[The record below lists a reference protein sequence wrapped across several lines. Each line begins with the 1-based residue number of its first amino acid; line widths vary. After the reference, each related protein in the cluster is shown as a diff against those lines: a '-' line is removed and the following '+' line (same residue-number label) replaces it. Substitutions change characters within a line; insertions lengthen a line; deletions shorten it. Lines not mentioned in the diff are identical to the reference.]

1 MTPPPSNSQAVD
13 SQAPPLAEI
22 DWPVSHRIIR
32 TIYPPVWLFED
43 IADPADWDLIAS
55 AEAKTNPR
63 IRDQIGDLKLVP
75 EHRRLAGPGASLAM
89 GAFTHIS
96 RDRTSRFSNGSYG
109 VWYCGDRFEVALM
122 ETVHHYERFMR
133 RTAEPAADAQFRELT
148 AHVAGTLHDL
158 RDTSPKNRG
167 SKPSRFKDCLDPDDW
182 MPAQILAAGLHRSGS
197 DGIVYPSVRWPA
209 GEAAALFWPD
219 LIRLP
224 IVQARTLQYHWDGGR
239 VTRYFIIGG
248 DDWYAP
254 PRH

>member
-1 MTPPPSNSQAVD
+1 VT
-13 SQAPPLAEI
+13 APPVAAV

-63 IRDQIGDLKLVP
+63 LRDQIGELKLIP
-75 EHRRLAGPGASLAM
+75 DHRRLAGPSASLAM

-96 RDRTSRFSNGSYG
+96 PDRPSRFSDGTYG

-122 ETVHHYERFMR
+122 ETVYHVERFMR
-133 RTAEPAADAQFRELT
+133 RTAEPAGDIQLRELT
-148 AHVAGTLHDL
+148 AHIAGRLHDL
-158 RDTSPKNRG
+158 RPRHAE
-167 SKPSRFKDCLDPDDW
+167 FAACLDPDDW
-182 MPAQILAAGLHRSGS
+182 TASQALARALRQETS
-197 DGIVYPSVRWPA
+197 DGIVYPSVRWPG

-224 IVQARTLQYHWDGGR
+224 IVQSRTLRYHWDGTR
-239 VTRYFIIGG
+239 ITRYFVIGEN
-248 DDWYAP
+248 DWYALP
-254 PRH
+254 AA